1 MTDETQE
8 TKSLLTQAEKD
19 QAVKAARTNDLRRLI
34 AILFVI
40 YGVIVTIV
48 GIVAPNMNGADTNGI
63 AINLWTGIIML
74 VIGSS
79 SRCGAASSR
88 CRPTTSSPP
97 PRSRRVRRRL
107 STKATRSDSRLTFVG
122 RNGSVIGRGS

>member
-63 AINLWTGIIML
+63 ANNLWTGIIML
-74 VIGSS
+74 VIGILFEVWCRVKPLS
-79 SRCGAASSR
+79 ADDIIASAEESAR
-88 CRPTTSSPP
+88 
-97 PRSRRVRRRL
+97 
-107 STKATRSDSRLTFVG
+107 KAQVKHEGDKK
-122 RNGSVIGRGS
+122 